1 MESNFNGTNSLM
13 DKFEFEFMEC
23 IHSLTKEDSSNG
35 TDKDEIKVEVENTI
49 ANFIDLARQMECFF
63 LQKRFQLSVLKPEL
77 LLKEENIDLRHE
89 IARKDELLKKHA
101 AKIAKW
107 KEFLSDSAPPTVPP
121 GMSAQPQGPPIP
133 TPPAQMLPGANPN
146 QMIPQMQQMHH
157 AMQGGIPF
165 GPRAGNFQAMGM
177 GSMNGP
183 SNSLA
188 FLEKTT
194 NNIMD
199 MNPTSFNR

>member
-35 TDKDEIKVEVENTI
+35 TDKDEIKVEVENTV

-107 KEFLSDSAPPTVPP
+107 KEFLSDSAPPTAPT
-121 GMSAQPQGPPIP
+121 GLSAQQGSPIP
-133 TPPAQMLPGANPN
+133 APPVQMLPGINPN
-146 QMIPQMQQMHH
+146 QVMMQSQMQQLHH
-157 AMQGGIPF
+157 PMQGIPF
-165 GPRAGNFQAMGM
+165 GVRAGNFQAMGM
-177 GSMNGP
+177 GPTNP
-183 SNSLA
+183 LA

>member
-1 MESNFNGTNSLM
+1 MEPSFNGTNSLM
-13 DKFEFEFMEC
+13 DKFESSFMDC
-23 IHSLTKEDSSNG
+23 ITSLTKEESSNG
-35 TDKDEIKVEVENTI
+35 SEKEEIKVEVENTI

-63 LQKRFQLSVLKPEL
+63 LQKRFQLSSQKPEL

-89 IARKDELLKKHA
+89 IARKDELLKKHS

-107 KEFLSDSAPPTVPP
+107 KEFLSDTPQPTMGPQNQPPP
-121 GMSAQPQGPPIP
+121 GSSIP
-133 TPPAQMLPGANPN
+133 TPPQNPPQMS
-146 QMIPQMQQMHH
+146 QVPQMQGPQMHPH
-157 AMQGGIPF
+157 PMAF

-177 GSMNGP
+177 GPTNP
-183 SNSLA
+183 LA

-199 MNPTSFNR
+199 MGGPSNFR

>member
-1 MESNFNGTNSLM
+1 MEPNFNGSNSLM
-13 DKFEFEFMEC
+13 DKFESQFMDC
-23 IHSLTKEDSSNG
+23 IHSLTKESPNG

-63 LQKRFQLSVLKPEL
+63 LQKRFQLSCLKPEL

-89 IARKDELLKKHA
+89 IARKDELLKKHST
-101 AKIAKW
+101 KIAKW
-107 KEFLSDSAPPTVPP
+107 KEFLSDNAPQPSSLPP
-121 GMSAQPQGPPIP
+121 NAVNQPPIGGLIP
-133 TPPAQMLPGANPN
+133 IPQNSA
-146 QMIPQMQQMHH
+146 IPQMHPHPM
-157 AMQGGIPF
+157 PF

-177 GSMNGP
+177 GPTNQNP
-183 SNSLA
+183 LA

-199 MNPTSFNR
+199 MGGPAGFNR

>member
-13 DKFEFEFMEC
+13 DKFEAQFMEC
-23 IHSLTKEDSSNG
+23 IHSLTKEDSTNG
-35 TDKDEIKVEVENTI
+35 TDKEEIKVEVENTI

-63 LQKRFQLSVLKPEL
+63 LQKRFQLSVTKPEL

-107 KEFLSDSAPPTVPP
+107 KEFLSDSAPQTTAGPAIGQVIPPVQMPP
-121 GMSAQPQGPPIP
+121 GAIPPN
-133 TPPAQMLPGANPN
+133 PAML
-146 QMIPQMQQMHH
+146 QPQMQQHH
-157 AMQGGIPF
+157 AMQGGMPF
-165 GPRAGNFQAMGM
+165 GPRAGNFNQAMGM
-177 GSMNGP
+177 GPTNP
-183 SNSLA
+183 LQ

-199 MNPTSFNR
+199 MNTSSFSR

>member
-13 DKFEFEFMEC
+13 DKFEAQFMEC
-23 IHSLTKEDSSNG
+23 IHSLTKEDNSNNSV
-35 TDKDEIKVEVENTI
+35 DNKDEIKVEVENTI

-89 IARKDELLKKHA
+89 ISRKDELLKKHA
-101 AKIAKW
+101 AKIVKW
-107 KEFLSDSAPPTVPP
+107 KEFLSDSVPSTVGSSVPIVPP
-121 GMSAQPQGPPIP
+121 PVQMPLVAPNPSMIQPPP
-133 TPPAQMLPGANPN
+133 
-146 QMIPQMQQMHH
+146 PQMHP
-157 AMQGGIPF
+157 MQSGGGIPF
-165 GPRAGNFQAMGM
+165 GPRAGSAAFQAMGM
-177 GSMNGP
+177 GSIQQ
-183 SNSLA
+183 SNPLQ

-199 MNPTSFNR
+199 MNPTSFNNR

>member
-1 MESNFNGTNSLM
+1 MEPNFNGTNSLM
-13 DKFEFEFMEC
+13 DKFESSFMDC
-23 IHSLTKEDSSNG
+23 ITSLTKEESSNG
-35 TDKDEIKVEVENTI
+35 SEKEEIKVEVENTI

-63 LQKRFQLSVLKPEL
+63 LQKRFQLSSQKPEL

-89 IARKDELLKKHA
+89 IARKDELLKKHS

-107 KEFLSDSAPPTVPP
+107 KEFLSDSAPQPTMAPQNQPP
-121 GMSAQPQGPPIP
+121 GSSIPAPPQNPPQMPQP
-133 TPPAQMLPGANPN
+133 
-146 QMIPQMQQMHH
+146 PQMQGPQMHPH
-157 AMQGGIPF
+157 PMAF

-177 GSMNGP
+177 GPIQTNP
-183 SNSLA
+183 LA

-199 MNPTSFNR
+199 MGGPSSFR

>member
-1 MESNFNGTNSLM
+1 MEPNFSGTNSLM
-13 DKFEFEFMEC
+13 DKFESQFMDC
-23 IHSLTKEDSSNG
+23 IHSLTKEESSSG
-35 TDKDEIKVEVENTI
+35 SDKDEIKVEVENTI

-63 LQKRFQLSVLKPEL
+63 LQKRFQLSCLKPEL

-89 IARKDELLKKHA
+89 IARKDELLKKHS

-107 KEFLSDSAPPTVPP
+107 KEFLSDNTPLQAPPSAMPP
-121 GMSAQPQGPPIP
+121 TNQPSGPMPIP
-133 TPPAQMLPGANPN
+133 PNPG
-146 QMIPQMQQMHH
+146 IPQQPPPQMAIPHH
-157 AMQGGIPF
+157 MPF

-177 GSMNGP
+177 GATNQNP
-183 SNSLA
+183 LA

-199 MNPTSFNR
+199 MGGPGGFNNR